1 MSEEQFRHVRDVI
14 EDTPGNTANMR
25 ARAKLICAIAE
36 CIRSSGM
43 TQAEAARLLG
53 VTQPRI
59 SNLMCGRI
67 DVFSLDMLVNMLA
80 ALKVR
85 LEMRLEKTT

>member
-1 MSEEQFRHVRDVI
+1 MSKEQLEHAI
-14 EDTPGNTANMR
+14 EDTHGSTANMK
-25 ARAKLICAIAE
+25 ARAKLIRAIAE
-36 CIRSSGM
+36 CIRNSGM
-43 TQAEAARLLG
+43 TQAEAAKLLG

-85 LEMRLEKTT
+85 LEMHLEKTT

>member
-1 MSEEQFRHVRDVI
+1 MSKEQFKRAKDAI
-14 EDTPGNTANMR
+14 EDIPGSTANMI
-25 ARAKLICAIAE
+25 ARAKLIRAIAE

-43 TQAEAARLLG
+43 TQAEAAKLLG

>member
-1 MSEEQFRHVRDVI
+1 MNKEQFKHAS
-14 EDTPGNTANMR
+14 EDTHGSTANMI
-25 ARAKLICAIAE
+25 ARAKLIRAIAE
-36 CIRSSGM
+36 GIRSSGM
-43 TQAEAARLLG
+43 TQAEAAKLLG

-80 ALKVR
+80 VMKIR
-85 LEMRLEKTT
+85 LVMRLEKTT